1 MEINTKRLLSRLQ
14 ELGEIGRN
22 SQGQL
27 SRLAA
32 SDEDKLA
39 RDQLVKWMQ
48 QAELQI
54 EIDRIGNI
62 FAIWSPDSVSEI
74 QPIMMGSHIDTVK
87 NAGIYDGSY
96 GVLAG
101 LEIIESLKEANFVPV
116 RPIVV
121 AAFTNEEGARY
132 TPDMMGS
139 LVYAGGLDIDQ
150 ALATK
155 GNDDSILGQEL
166 QRIGYAGEKQPGFL
180 LPNAYLEIHIEQ
192 GPILE
197 HAGISI
203 GVVEN
208 LQGISWQR
216 LIVKGVANHA
226 GTTPMSLRHDAGLVA
241 ADIMLYL
248 RDYVLKKAEDMV
260 ATVGCLSLE
269 PNIINVIPSKSSFT
283 VDIRSPDEEQLIQAE
298 KALEQYIA
306 ELAMKQ
312 GVTITSEILARF
324 EPVVFDSNL
333 VQTIEEVAKNQ
344 SLVAKRMTSGAGHDA
359 QMMARICPSA
369 MIFVPSKNGISHNPG
384 EYTEPEDL
392 VAGAVLGFEVVKLLS
407 AK

>member
-1 MEINTKRLLSRLQ
+1 LEINTKRLLSRLQ